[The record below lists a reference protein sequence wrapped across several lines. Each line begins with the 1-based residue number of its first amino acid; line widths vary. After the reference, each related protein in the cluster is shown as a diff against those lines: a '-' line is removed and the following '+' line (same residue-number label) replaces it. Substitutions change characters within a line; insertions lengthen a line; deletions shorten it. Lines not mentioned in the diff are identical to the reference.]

1 MKITINLRQLKHR
14 PTKQVQ
20 VRMKPFLK
28 FTFKLTLALV
38 ILTGAAFF
46 MSKSID
52 IKGISTEQL
61 SASKPFFGADEYAY
75 EAPKADTAES
85 AISSKVNWAILGFTI
100 LMVLVLANAFDISKY
115 TAKITGRETV
125 NQNNVNKWTMLIFMV
140 VGLIA
145 TIWEYSAHG
154 KLILLNDS
162 ASAHGVDYDSM
173 FTMTLIVTSIVFFA
187 TQFLLF
193 WFSFK
198 YAHKDGQKALY
209 LAHNN
214 RLEVFWTII
223 PAIVLTLLVLR
234 GHQTWRSVVYAEEN
248 HNGKIHNIEIFAYQF
263 GWKAR
268 YAGDDGIMGIADYK
282 FISGKN
288 ELGLAF
294 KPEVDS
300 LIVELKAQ
308 IEGEKIV
315 INDIKSGAALA
326 ALKSSFAE
334 VENLRDYKNMES
346 IQKEI
351 ESLNNGE
358 KLDEAE
364 ASIKRK
370 TKQIERILAIQ
381 NNSKQ
386 FASTFNG
393 AANDDVITQEIHIAI
408 DTLVTFN
415 FRSKDI
421 IHSAWLPHMR
431 AQMNVVPGMPT
442 KFTFRPTKTSVEA
455 KKEFGETFEYY
466 LYCNKI
472 CGVSHYNMKIKVV
485 VESQAE
491 VDAWLATQQPAFI
504 KKPIVVPAIMN
515 NSDTMMQADKTK
527 KLAIN

>member
-1 MKITINLRQLKHR
+1 MKITINLPQLKHR

-38 ILTGAAFF
+38 ILSGAAFF
-46 MSKSID
+46 VSKSFD
-52 IKGISTEQL
+52 IQGASTEQL
-61 SASKPFFGADEYAY
+61 SAAKPLFGADEYAY
-75 EAPKADTAES
+75 EAPKEVTPES
-85 AISSKVNWAILGFTI
+85 ALSSKINWAIIGFTV

-115 TAKITGRETV
+115 TSKITGRETV
-125 NQNNVNKWTMLIFMV
+125 NQNNVNKWIMLIFML
-140 VGLIA
+140 VGIIA
-145 TIWEYSAHG
+145 AIWEYQAHG
-154 KLILLNDS
+154 KHILLNNS
-162 ASAHGVDYDSM
+162 ASEHGVDYDSM
-173 FTMTLIVTSIVFFA
+173 FTITLIITSIVFFS

-198 YAHKDGQKALY
+198 YAHKDGRKALY

-248 HNGKIHNIEIFAYQF
+248 HNGKIHSIEIFAYQF

-300 LIVELKAQ
+300 LIIELKAQ
-308 IEGEKIV
+308 IEAEKVV
-315 INDIKSGAALA
+315 ISDIKSGAALI
-326 ALKSSFAE
+326 ALQNSYTE

-351 ESLNNGE
+351 EALNNGD

-393 AANDDVITQEIHIAI
+393 AANDDIVTQEIHLAK
-408 DTLVTFN
+408 DSLVTFN

-442 KFTFRPTKTSVEA
+442 KFTFRPTKSTLEA

-485 VESQAE
+485 VETQAE
-491 VDAWLATQQPAFI
+491 VNTWLASQQPAFM
-504 KKPIVVPAIMN
+504 KKPIAVPAIMN
-515 NSDTMMQADKTK
+515 NNDTMMQADTTK